1 VNLQSVAALP
11 ARSLLLLRQ
20 HLSLHHSGTLLH
32 APGVQVVSR
41 ACLHTCTHWVMFPS
55 GLPGSLS
62 CSLLLLEASQVA
74 KLLHKPHT
82 TQLHQADS
90 CTAQLSAVVVAA
102 APQTRLQEQQGQAPA
117 RVSL

>member
-11 ARSLLLLRQ
+11 ARSLPLLLQ
-20 HLSLHHSGTLLH
+20 HLSLHCSGTLLH
-32 APGVQVVSR
+32 APAVEVVSR
-41 ACLHTCTHWVMFPS
+41 ACLHTCTHWVMFLP

-62 CSLLLLEASQVA
+62 CFLPLLGVSQVA

-90 CTAQLSAVVVAA
+90 CTAQLSAAVLEA
-102 APQTRLQEQQGQAPA
+102 APLTRLQEQQG
-117 RVSL
+117 